1 MDNSRPMDPAA
12 GAAAEDILLPLLTD
26 LLEAAADQVAWES
39 APSRIS
45 EIGALCRDAIGIVAA
60 MEIIERRTSC

>member
-1 MDNSRPMDPAA
+1 MDPAA

-39 APSRIS
+39 APSSIS

-60 MEIIERRTSC
+60 MEIIQRRTSR